1 MDCEEGKRGIT
12 NDTGGSDSAVSGYSD
27 SKDERGVDMADT
39 EHHVYKLTT
48 LVGTSGTGYDD
59 ALKRAIERA
68 QKTLRNVQWF
78 EVKEQRGRITAAGVE
93 YQVTL
98 DVGFALEESK

>member
-1 MDCEEGKRGIT
+1 
-12 NDTGGSDSAVSGYSD
+12 
-27 SKDERGVDMADT
+27 MANT
-39 EHHVYKLTT
+39 QHHVYKLTT

-59 ALKRAIERA
+59 ALKHALERA

-78 EVKEQRGRITAAGVE
+78 EVKEQRGRITDTGIE

-98 DVGFALEESK
+98 EVGFALEEPK